1 MHYHVNM
8 HGRQLSSS
16 STLGNVS
23 LSAARRV
30 DDRGVYYFA
39 IFVSVKQVDAHNTVL
54 PDLTVRDNIL
64 YSGRALLGGQLSD
77 CEIQEYV
84 DFLIYSLGLERGEYK
99 RVSIALALAAA
110 PKALILD
117 EPTSGLDAT
126 AAHSLMKLLHSISR
140 QGIMVICVIHQPR
153 IEIFNLLDD
162 VLVLNAGTQA
172 YLGKASNVQ
181 SFFEKLGHTFPIA
194 SNPADIILDILQ
206 THTPTQGGEDIA
218 LQVPIEDSSYSGNQ
232 MAEVL
237 NALFERVKQRRMSWL
252 RQLWL
257 AFSRSIVQQ
266 SQQTTGLA
274 LEIGS
279 SAVTG
284 LMIGLAAFESRG
296 HFFQGIYH
304 HPFDLLSS
312 AVDYRLVA
320 EQGLL
325 CCLAIA
331 GPPGVKIFGEEKL
344 TFYRESQSGHSRS
357 AYFLGKNLA
366 VCFRMLV
373 SSLHFTAFYLV
384 LAAPL
389 IQFHSLFGLCFLYFY
404 CIYGLGF
411 VVSAVAR
418 REDGPL
424 LCMLL
429 SLIISAM
436 SGCAPRLST
445 VRKWHL
451 AWFWYSWPATWFS
464 EAFYQENTAPV
475 AYLYNMEDAATF
487 TGYRTGRTVMDMG
500 ILVLIGT
507 LYRALSYFLFV
518 FWGWRPQQG

>member
-1 MHYHVNM
+1 V
-8 HGRQLSSS
+8 
-16 STLGNVS
+16 
-23 LSAARRV
+23 
-30 DDRGVYYFA
+30 
-39 IFVSVKQVDAHNTVL
+39 
-54 PDLTVRDNIL
+54 
-64 YSGRALLGGQLSD
+64 LLGGQLSD

-84 DFLIYSLGLERGEYK
+84 EFLIYSLGLESTCDRLVGGLLEGEERCISGGEYK

-206 THTPTQGGEDIA
+206 THTPTRGGEEIA
-218 LQVPIEDSSYSGNQ
+218 LQVQIEDSTFSGNQ

-237 NALFERVKQRRMSWL
+237 ALFERVKQRRTSWL

-325 CCLAIA
+325 CCLAI
-331 GPPGVKIFGEEKL
+331 
-344 TFYRESQSGHSRS
+344 
-357 AYFLGKNLA
+357 GKA
-366 VCFRMLV
+366 
-373 SSLHFTAFYLV
+373 SV
-384 LAAPL
+384 LL
-389 IQFHSLFGLCFLYFY
+389 LSTHSL
-404 CIYGLGF
+404 
-411 VVSAVAR
+411 
-418 REDGPL
+418 
-424 LCMLL
+424 
-429 SLIISAM
+429 
-436 SGCAPRLST
+436 
-445 VRKWHL
+445 
-451 AWFWYSWPATWFS
+451 
-464 EAFYQENTAPV
+464 
-475 AYLYNMEDAATF
+475 
-487 TGYRTGRTVMDMG
+487 
-500 ILVLIGT
+500 
-507 LYRALSYFLFV
+507 
-518 FWGWRPQQG
+518 

>member
-1 MHYHVNM
+1 MMAPLASVWSFLL
-8 HGRQLSSS
+8 Q
-16 STLGNVS
+16 T
-23 LSAARRV
+23 
-30 DDRGVYYFA
+30 
-39 IFVSVKQVDAHNTVL
+39 FVSIRDVRDAISCLRNTVL

-64 YSGRALLGGQLSD
+64 YSGRVLLGGQLSD
-77 CEIQEYV
+77 HEIQEYV
-84 DFLIYSLGLERGEYK
+84 DFLIYSLGLESTCYRLVGGLLEGEERCISGGEYK

-140 QGIMVICVIHQPR
+140 QGIMVVCVIHQPR

-162 VLVLNAGTQA
+162 VLVLNDGTQA
-172 YLGKASNVQ
+172 YLGKASNMQ
-181 SFFEKLGHTFPIA
+181 SFFETLGHTFPIA
-194 SNPADIILDILQ
+194 SNPADVILDILQ
-206 THTPTQGGEDIA
+206 THTPTRGGEEIA
-218 LQVPIEDSSYSGNQ
+218 LQVPIEDSSYSGNGTV
-232 MAEVL
+232 EVL

-257 AFSRSIVQQ
+257 AFSRSVVQQ

-325 CCLAIA
+325 CCLAIACAA

-411 VVSAVAR
+411 VVSAVTR

-451 AWFWYSWPATWFS
+451 EWFWYSWPATWFS

-487 TGYRTGRTVMDMG
+487 TGYRTD
-500 ILVLIGT
+500 
-507 LYRALSYFLFV
+507 FL
-518 FWGWRPQQG
+518 